1 MSSSQSVKLSQ
12 ATVTLFGSVANHVV
26 SRTASCCRSRAGS
39 ALPNCGSTAAWTN
52 ARRDHGR
59 QYEDVQIF
67 HIFSPEFRL
76 KSIFLSRN
84 RNISANPLKV
94 THSCHIVPYSWW
106 TVFAPQMK
114 LAVMKKPTQP
124 PSAREVF
131 GKNLRRARRLKDVS
145 QEELALRADLSR
157 TYVSEVERG
166 VRNVSIDNMG
176 LLAQALGVPLKDL
189 VDPALFRALDDLSE

>member
-1 MSSSQSVKLSQ
+1 
-12 ATVTLFGSVANHVV
+12 
-26 SRTASCCRSRAGS
+26 
-39 ALPNCGSTAAWTN
+39 
-52 ARRDHGR
+52 
-59 QYEDVQIF
+59 
-67 HIFSPEFRL
+67 
-76 KSIFLSRN
+76 
-84 RNISANPLKV
+84 
-94 THSCHIVPYSWW
+94 
-106 TVFAPQMK
+106 
-114 LAVMKKPTQP
+114 MKKPTQP